1 MWVVV
6 ELKDYFY
13 RTGDRAL
20 VDEAKERV
28 YNLIKFFDKY
38 VNEFGLLENLES
50 WVFIEW
56 SVCNTPE
63 YISGVNF
70 PSNMLFAHMLK
81 CVYELYGDEQ
91 LKLRSEKI
99 LKTVESLS
107 YNGKFFRDNTYRN
120 EKDELICYDEH
131 TSETCQYYA
140 LYMGLCPDEEFKERM
155 IKEFGP
161 LRKDAY
167 PEVGRCNMFIG
178 NYLRFLW
185 LCDVGEYDRVVD
197 ECLEYFAIMA
207 EKTGTLWEHDSPHA
221 SCNHGFASVASVILL
236 RCVSGYLTVKD
247 NKPVFDE
254 KFVKGKDYGVEI
266 EFDY

>member
-1 MWVVV
+1 
-6 ELKDYFY
+6 
-13 RTGDRAL
+13 

-120 EKDELICYDEH
+120 EKNELVCYCEH

-167 PEVGRCNMFIG
+167 PEVGRSNMFIG

>member
-1 MWVVV
+1 MLWYVVQL
-6 ELKDYFY
+6 EDYLE
-13 RTGDRAL
+13 RTGDREL
-20 VDEAKERV
+20 IDRHKEQV
-28 YNLIKFFDKY
+28 YKTLKFFEKSE
-38 VNEFGLLENLES
+38 NEYGLLENLEG
-50 WVFIEW
+50 WVFVEW
-56 SVCNTPE
+56 SRANDFTD
-63 YISGVNF
+63 GVNF

-120 EKDELICYDEH
+120 EKNELVCYCEH

-167 PEVGRCNMFIG
+167 PEVGRSNMFIG